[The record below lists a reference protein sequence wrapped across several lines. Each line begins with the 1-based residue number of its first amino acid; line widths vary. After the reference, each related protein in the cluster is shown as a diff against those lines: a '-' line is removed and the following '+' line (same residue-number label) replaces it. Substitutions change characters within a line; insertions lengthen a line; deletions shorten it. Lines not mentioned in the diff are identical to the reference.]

1 MPQDFKW
8 LPHPLMSAILLLL
21 WLLLND
27 TASAGHLVL
36 GTLLGLLIPFFT
48 QRFWPETEHVHRP
61 ALALRFIGR
70 VLVDIIVANFAV
82 ARLVFKP
89 PNAIRPAFVR
99 VPLDVKDDFAI
110 SILASVVSLTPGTVS
125 ADLDLDAAREHGV
138 LLVHVLDLDDAEKL
152 IAEIKTR
159 YEAPIMEI
167 FAC

>member
-1 MPQDFKW
+1 MRQDFKW
-8 LPHPLMSAILLLL
+8 LPHPLMSAILLAL

-27 TASAGHLVL
+27 TGSAGHIVL

-48 QRFWPETEHVHRP
+48 QRFWPETEHIHRP
-61 ALALRFIGR
+61 ALVLRFIGR
-70 VLVDIIVANFAV
+70 VLVDIVVANFTV

-89 PNAIRPAFVR
+89 HDAIRPAFVR
-99 VPLDVKDDFAI
+99 VPLDVQDDFAL
-110 SILASVVSLTPGTVS
+110 SLLASVVSLTPGTVS
-125 ADLDLDAAREHGV
+125 ADLHLDNAREDHV
-138 LLVHVLDLDDAEKL
+138 LLVHVLDLEDANKL